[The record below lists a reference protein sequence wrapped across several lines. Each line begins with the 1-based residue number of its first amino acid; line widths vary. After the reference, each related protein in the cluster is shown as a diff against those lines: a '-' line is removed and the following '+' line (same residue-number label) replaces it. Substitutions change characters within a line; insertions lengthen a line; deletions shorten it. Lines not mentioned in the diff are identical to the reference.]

1 MKLKDVN
8 KMFRLNVLVEKSYLF
23 YGSRIWSLCIE
34 DEELKEFGTDLS
46 KSAGV
51 VKNSCSLRYYNR
63 DLLFITDKFSFPSYR
78 WPIRIRNRHIYNIT
92 INNNLILPEYLTEK
106 H

>member
-1 MKLKDVN
+1 MKLNDVN

-34 DEELKEFGTDLS
+34 DEELKEFGTDLA

-51 VKNSCSLRYYNR
+51 VK
-63 DLLFITDKFSFPSYR
+63 K
-78 WPIRIRNRHIYNIT
+78 
-92 INNNLILPEYLTEK
+92 
-106 H
+106 